1 MDLVCQTKVTNIN
14 YCCRNPRYEEPRARA
29 STLSAPRPSA
39 VSHTTAESPG
49 GRPLPKPRRAMS
61 VSSRDKR
68 PRPLP
73 RLLTRTEEEEADDL
87 PEVDVTYSTPYATE
101 TAAAAYRRSSL
112 NRPEPVAHRSRVS
125 SVSSTSSLS
134 SSSTSSCPSSPASP
148 QLAQSLSPEQF
159 WAKYRRHG
167 GPEAR
172 KFRGLFASLSLSE
185 SAPLVPPAA
194 TEPTEPLYSEI
205 YGAVRP
211 PLPRK
216 NSVSKPPARPPLPA
230 EKHPIPDSPAAV
242 ATPKKQ
248 SSKSHRISVSASPEK
263 EHVVPQVDPTA
274 ERPRVRSQTS
284 GSVVRHSGKP
294 PAR

>member
-1 MDLVCQTKVTNIN
+1 
-14 YCCRNPRYEEPRARA
+14 
-29 STLSAPRPSA
+29 
-39 VSHTTAESPG
+39 
-49 GRPLPKPRRAMS
+49 MS

-73 RLLTRTEEEEADDL
+73 RLLTRTEEEEEAELL

-101 TAAAAYRRSSL
+101 TPALAYRRTSL

-167 GPEAR
+167 GPETR

-185 SAPLVPPAA
+185 SAPLVVAA
-194 TEPTEPLYSEI
+194 AAAEPTEPLYSEI

-230 EKHPIPDSPAAV
+230 EKHSFPDSPGAV

-248 SSKSHRISVSASPEK
+248 SSESHRISVSATPEK
-263 EHVVPQVDPTA
+263 ELVDVTA
-274 ERPRVRSQTS
+274 ERPRVKSHRSAETTGS
-284 GSVVRHSGKP
+284 GVRHSGKL

>member
-1 MDLVCQTKVTNIN
+1 
-14 YCCRNPRYEEPRARA
+14 
-29 STLSAPRPSA
+29 
-39 VSHTTAESPG
+39 
-49 GRPLPKPRRAMS
+49 MS

-73 RLLTRTEEEEADDL
+73 RLLSRTEEEEADDL

-101 TAAAAYRRSSL
+101 TPALAAYRRSSL
-112 NRPEPVAHRSRVS
+112 NRPEPVAPHRSRVS

-185 SAPLVPPAA
+185 AAPPVAAA
-194 TEPTEPLYSEI
+194 TAEPTEPLYSEI

-230 EKHPIPDSPAAV
+230 EKHSIPDSPAAV
-242 ATPKKQ
+242 ASAKKQ
-248 SSKSHRISVSASPEK
+248 SSKSHRISVSATPEK
-263 EHVVPQVDPTA
+263 ELVVTA
-274 ERPRVRSQTS
+274 ERPRVKSQRSAETPGS
-284 GSVVRHSGKP
+284 GGRHSGKL

>member
-1 MDLVCQTKVTNIN
+1 
-14 YCCRNPRYEEPRARA
+14 
-29 STLSAPRPSA
+29 
-39 VSHTTAESPG
+39 
-49 GRPLPKPRRAMS
+49 MS

-73 RLLTRTEEEEADDL
+73 RLLSRTEEEDL

-101 TAAAAYRRSSL
+101 TPALAAYRRSSL
-112 NRPEPVAHRSRVS
+112 NRPEPVAPHRSRVS

-167 GPEAR
+167 GPEVR

-185 SAPLVPPAA
+185 SAPPVAEPAV
-194 TEPTEPLYSEI
+194 EPTEPLYSEI

-230 EKHPIPDSPAAV
+230 EKHSVPDSLPAV

-248 SSKSHRISVSASPEK
+248 FSKSHRISVSDSPEK
-263 EHVVPQVDPTA
+263 ELVIPQTDPTA
-274 ERPRVRSQTS
+274 ERPRVRSQRSAETASS
-284 GSVVRHSGKP
+284 GLRHSGKL

>member
-1 MDLVCQTKVTNIN
+1 
-14 YCCRNPRYEEPRARA
+14 
-29 STLSAPRPSA
+29 
-39 VSHTTAESPG
+39 
-49 GRPLPKPRRAMS
+49 

-73 RLLTRTEEEEADDL
+73 RLLSRTEEEEAELL

-101 TAAAAYRRSSL
+101 TPALAYRRSSL
-112 NRPEPVAHRSRVS
+112 NRPEPVAPHRSRVS

-167 GPEAR
+167 GTETR

-185 SAPLVPPAA
+185 SAPLVAA
-194 TEPTEPLYSEI
+194 AAAEEPTEPLYSEI

-230 EKHPIPDSPAAV
+230 EKHPIPDSLTAV
-242 ATPKKQ
+242 ASAKKQ
-248 SSKSHRISVSASPEK
+248 SSKSHRISVAASSEK
-263 EHVVPQVDPTA
+263 ELVDATA
-274 ERPRVRSQTS
+274 ERPRVKPHRSAETAGNS
-284 GSVVRHSGKP
+284 VRHSGKP

>member
-1 MDLVCQTKVTNIN
+1 M
-14 YCCRNPRYEEPRARA
+14 
-29 STLSAPRPSA
+29 
-39 VSHTTAESPG
+39 
-49 GRPLPKPRRAMS
+49 
-61 VSSRDKR
+61 SSRDKR

-101 TAAAAYRRSSL
+101 TAATAYRRSSL
-112 NRPEPVAHRSRVS
+112 NRPEPVAPHRSRVS

-167 GPEAR
+167 GGSETR
-172 KFRGLFASLSLSE
+172 KFLGLFASLSLSE
-185 SAPLVPPAA
+185 SAPLVAA
-194 TEPTEPLYSEI
+194 AEEPTEPLYSEI

-242 ATPKKQ
+242 ASAKKQ
-248 SSKSHRISVSASPEK
+248 SSKSQRISVAASPEK
-263 EHVVPQVDPTA
+263 ELVDLTA
-274 ERPRVRSQTS
+274 ERPRVKSYRSAETDS
-284 GSVVRHSGKP
+284 NSVRHSGKL

>member
-1 MDLVCQTKVTNIN
+1 
-14 YCCRNPRYEEPRARA
+14 
-29 STLSAPRPSA
+29 
-39 VSHTTAESPG
+39 
-49 GRPLPKPRRAMS
+49 
-61 VSSRDKR
+61 
-68 PRPLP
+68 
-73 RLLTRTEEEEADDL
+73 
-87 PEVDVTYSTPYATE
+87 
-101 TAAAAYRRSSL
+101 
-112 NRPEPVAHRSRVS
+112 
-125 SVSSTSSLS
+125 VSSTSSL

-167 GPEAR
+167 GTETR

-185 SAPLVPPAA
+185 SAPLAA
-194 TEPTEPLYSEI
+194 AAEEPTEPLYSEI

-230 EKHPIPDSPAAV
+230 EKHPFPDSPAAV

-263 EHVVPQVDPTA
+263 DLVDPIA
-274 ERPRVRSQTS
+274 ERPRVKSQRSTETAGS
-284 GSVVRHSGKP
+284 GVRHSGKL

>member
-1 MDLVCQTKVTNIN
+1 MSTKVTNIN
-14 YCCRNPRYEEPRARA
+14 FFCRNPRYEEPRARA

-39 VSHTTAESPG
+39 VSHHTTAESPG

-73 RLLTRTEEEEADDL
+73 RLLSRTEEEDL

-101 TAAAAYRRSSL
+101 TPALANRRSSL
-112 NRPEPVAHRSRVS
+112 NRPEPVAPHRSRVS
-125 SVSSTSSLS
+125 SVSSTSSL

-167 GPEAR
+167 GPEVR

-185 SAPLVPPAA
+185 SAPPVAA
-194 TEPTEPLYSEI
+194 AEAEQTEPLYSEI

-230 EKHPIPDSPAAV
+230 EKHPIPDSQAA
-242 ATPKKQ
+242 AASAKKQ
-248 SSKSHRISVSASPEK
+248 SSKSHRISVAASPEK
-263 EHVVPQVDPTA
+263 ELVDITA
-274 ERPRVRSQTS
+274 ERSRVKSHRSAETTCS
-284 GSVVRHSGKP
+284 GVRQSGKL

>member
-1 MDLVCQTKVTNIN
+1 MG
-14 YCCRNPRYEEPRARA
+14 CCRNPRYEEPRARA

-39 VSHTTAESPG
+39 VSHHTAAESPG

-73 RLLTRTEEEEADDL
+73 RLLTRTEEEEDL
-87 PEVDVTYSTPYATE
+87 SEIDVTYSTPYATE
-101 TAAAAYRRSSL
+101 TPSLANRRSSL
-112 NRPEPVAHRSRVS
+112 NRPEPVAPHRSRVS

-148 QLAQSLSPEQF
+148 QLHQQSLSPEQF
-159 WAKYRRHG
+159 WAKYRRQG
-167 GPEAR
+167 GTETR

-185 SAPLVPPAA
+185 SAPLAVAA
-194 TEPTEPLYSEI
+194 AAAEPSEPLYSEI

-216 NSVSKPPARPPLPA
+216 NSVSKPPARPPLPE

-274 ERPRVRSQTS
+274 GDVRSRVRCQTS